1 MNAVFEA
8 RSRRG
13 IETTGFC
20 IVFEGSKS
28 LDVTLANEQLLWK
41 QSHNGRMRGQSVKYI
56 NEGLQQ
62 LNEGC
67 LILAISGRPG
77 FCQDGMNITG

>member
-13 IETTGFC
+13 IETTGVY

-28 LDVTLANEQLLWK
+28 SNVVLANKRLLWK
-41 QSHNGRMRGQSVKYI
+41 QGHNGRMRGQFVKCI
-56 NEGLQQ
+56 SEGRQR

-67 LILAISGRPG
+67 LILAILV
-77 FCQDGMNITG
+77 FQDSVRMV